1 MTLYISPSR
10 RLSNVRDT
18 VDRMMEETIAE
29 LAPRERELTLAVD
42 VRTNDDGYTVRALV
56 PGLTSEDLN
65 IEILNNTVA
74 IRGEFIQPE
83 SSEEKSKFLV
93 SELPIGRFARIFSLP
108 TALDP
113 AKAEASIKDGVLT
126 LWIPKAE
133 AHKPKTIQVKVG

>member
-29 LAPRERELTLAVD
+29 LAPRERELALAVD

-93 SELPIGRFARIFSLP
+93 SELPTGRFARIFSLP

>member
-10 RLSNVRDT
+10 RLANVRDT
-18 VDRMMEETIAE
+18 MDRMMEDTIAE
-29 LAPRERELTLAVD
+29 LTPREREMTLAID
-42 VRTNDDGYTVRALV
+42 VRSNEDGYSVRALV

-74 IRGEFIQPE
+74 IRGEFTQPE
-83 SSEEKSKFLV
+83 NSDEKSKFLV
-93 SELPIGRFARIFSLP
+93 CELPSGRFARVFSLP

-133 AHKPKTIQVKVG
+133 AHKPKTIQIKVG